1 LIQLLG
7 VSKSDA
13 DREVSL
19 SIDRIYTYAAK
30 ADKYDGQV
38 HHTLSRHVTMAMPEA
53 LGVMGIVCPDTAPLL
68 GFISSVIPALAMG
81 NRVIVIPSETAPLS
95 ATDMFQVFEASDFPG
110 GVINIITGKQ
120 DELAGVLANHDDV
133 DGLWYFGT
141 KEGSK
146 MVEHA
151 AAENM
156 KRTWVNFG
164 KQRDWYNGQQGE
176 VEQFLRNATQIKN
189 IWIPYGE

>member
-1 LIQLLG
+1 
-7 VSKSDA
+7 
-13 DREVSL
+13 
-19 SIDRIYTYAAK
+19 
-30 ADKYDGQV
+30 
-38 HHTLSRHVTMAMPEA
+38 MAMPEA

-164 KQRDWYNGQQGE
+164 KQRDWYEGQQGE